1 MVQALTTPFTMNEQA
16 PVLIHADWQAPKRVR
31 AFNTTRLGGVSE
43 APLDSLNL
51 GLHVQDN
58 PGHVLENRQRVVQ
71 AARVPA
77 EPHWMNQVHGCKV
90 LAVDALAAMANSS
103 KDSGHGI
110 TPADVTKTAKND
122 VKMDSVARATAKK
135 TASVATS
142 LKNAP
147 NTSIEADAAFT
158 ETVNKVLCVVTA
170 DCLPVVIT
178 NQAGTKLAV
187 AHAGWKGLASGVL
200 EASLAHFGEQETLH
214 VWLGPAIGPDKF
226 EVGEDVK
233 HAFVD
238 KDEQQR
244 KHFVAHPT
252 EATKHYA
259 NLYGLAT
266 RVIERTLDSVGSIAH
281 ITGGQWCT
289 YTEHTHFFS
298 YRRDGRDSGR
308 MALIAWLSDHE

>member
-1 MVQALTTPFTMNEQA
+1 MNEQA

-43 APLDSLNL
+43 APLHSLNL

-58 PGHVLENRQRVVQ
+58 PRHVLENRQRVVQ
-71 AARVPA
+71 AAQVPA
-77 EPHWMNQVHGCKV
+77 EPQWLNQVHGCNV
-90 LAVDALAAMANSS
+90 LAVDALA
-103 KDSGHGI
+103 DSE
-110 TPADVTKTAKND
+110 VC
-122 VKMDSVARATAKK
+122 VK
-135 TASVATS
+135 ASVATS

-158 ETVNKVLCVVTA
+158 EAVNKVLCVVTA

-187 AHAGWKGLASGVL
+187 AHAGWKGLANGVL
-200 EASLAHFGEQETLH
+200 EASLAHFGERETLH

-226 EVGEDVK
+226 EVGDDVK

-252 EATKHYA
+252 QATKHYA

-266 RVIERTLDSVGSIAH
+266 RVIERTLESVGSIAH